1 MFFNEKILQNKNN
14 FFINIDLILSIIKIN
29 YQA

>member
-1 MFFNEKILQNKNN
+1 MFFNEKILQSKNN
-14 FFINIDLILSIIKIN
+14 FFVNIDLILSIIKIN